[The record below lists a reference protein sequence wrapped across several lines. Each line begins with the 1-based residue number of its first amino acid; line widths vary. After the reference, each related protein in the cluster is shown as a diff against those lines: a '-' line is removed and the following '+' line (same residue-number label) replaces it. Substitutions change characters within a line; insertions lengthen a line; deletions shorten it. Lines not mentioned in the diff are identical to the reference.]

1 MNIENIFDFQ
11 AENGNV
17 LKNKMEVRR
26 MRPKPKI
33 SPLDRKIKPNPR
45 YSAVEPV
52 VNTGS
57 NLRY

>member
-1 MNIENIFDFQ
+1 
-11 AENGNV
+11 
-17 LKNKMEVRR
+17 

-33 SPLDRKIKPNPR
+33 SPLDRRIKPNPR

-57 NLRY
+57 NLR